1 MPGSYELSVE
11 ASFSAAHA
19 ILIGGTRE
27 PLHGH
32 DWHVT
37 LSVTGDS
44 LDADG
49 LLCDFHLIERE
60 LRAITGAWHNR
71 NLNETPPFDR
81 LNPTAELV
89 ARHIALTITPK
100 LPRGVG
106 VGSVRVTEAPGCAAV
121 YRGE

>member
-11 ASFSAAHA
+11 AAFSAAHA
-19 ILIGGTRE
+19 IVIAGTRE

-32 DWHVT
+32 DWRVT
-37 LSVTGDS
+37 LTVVADS

-60 LRAITGAWHNR
+60 LRAITGPWHHR

-81 LNPTAELV
+81 LNPTAELI
-89 ARHIALTITPK
+89 ARHIAMTMTTK
-100 LPRGVG
+100 LPRSVR
-106 VGSVRVTEAPGCAAV
+106 VESVRVTEAPGCAAT
-121 YRGE
+121 YRSS